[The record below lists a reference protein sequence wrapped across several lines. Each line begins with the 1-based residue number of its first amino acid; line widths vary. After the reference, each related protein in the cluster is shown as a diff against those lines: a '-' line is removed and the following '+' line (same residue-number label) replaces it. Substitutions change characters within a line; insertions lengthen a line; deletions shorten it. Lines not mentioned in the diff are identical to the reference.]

1 MTAAGPSKRVK
12 YSAVLLHPG
21 KAEDGCRN
29 QVETALSRSIARRTD
44 TLWSIPQMGTSA
56 ALCHLAKTQVCV
68 WPALNRP
75 KQPPPPKPPSYYP
88 NPSYMS
94 SNPLVEPTPS
104 QDRHKVKEQNF
115 HNCCAGV
122 SQPLPYTSY
131 TSAIEKWNQSRCKS
145 LYCLLILHNYRDQM
159 WYLTT
164 LICAARLFSFPDI
177 WSLQTISQ
185 KWPSTTFIDKV
196 SGFLDFV
203 LSSGCGDVGVGN
215 TGVTWGPPNI
225 QLSARTDRTGL
236 GQSVH
241 V

>member
-1 MTAAGPSKRVK
+1 MTATGPSNRVK
-12 YSAVLLHPG
+12 YNAAPLHPG

-56 ALCHLAKTQVCV
+56 ALCHLAKTPVCV

-94 SNPLVEPTPS
+94 SNPLAEPTPS

-122 SQPLPYTSY
+122 SQPLPYTSD
-131 TSAIEKWNQSRCKS
+131 TSAIERWSQSRCKS
-145 LYCLLILHNYRDQM
+145 LCCLLIIQKSKVVSEDLDMCSAIVFLQRNLESPNNLSKITSNNFHWQ
-159 WYLTT
+159 
-164 LICAARLFSFPDI
+164 SFQI
-177 WSLQTISQ
+177 
-185 KWPSTTFIDKV
+185 
-196 SGFLDFV
+196 SGFCV
-203 LSSGCGDVGVGN
+203 V
-215 TGVTWGPPNI
+215 
-225 QLSARTDRTGL
+225 
-236 GQSVH
+236 
-241 V
+241 